1 MPGEWDTSTSCV
13 LSGCGYLNQWS
24 AKIISEGFSRPICK
38 NFAPGKVVIFREMY
52 CIFGSLCPST
62 QYVRKAVDYV
72 TTKFQLPGDCLALEI
87 KPKCW
92 SLVLPVL
99 PFLPTNRMPTCR
111 TFIWQCFISL
121 PVWEGHLFENL
132 FKNKTT
138 CLCATCK
145 RVSDDLIHAFL
156 TDLPFGL
163 RYWYVNVLQYVNTLQ
178 YVSISQYLYDV
189 QILLLLLT
197 S

>member
-1 MPGEWDTSTSCV
+1 MATSISDLQKLFLKV
-13 LSGCGYLNQWS
+13 YQGQS
-24 AKIISEGFSRPICK
+24 AKILSLAKLLPSVEIRCRVHS
-38 NFAPGKVVIFREMY
+38 EMY

-72 TTKFQLPGDCLALEI
+72 TTKIQLPGDCLALEI
-87 KPKCW
+87 KSKCW

-111 TFIWQCFISL
+111 IFIWQCFISL

-138 CLCATCK
+138 CLCAMCK
-145 RVSDDLIHAFL
+145 
-156 TDLPFGL
+156 
-163 RYWYVNVLQYVNTLQ
+163 
-178 YVSISQYLYDV
+178 
-189 QILLLLLT
+189 
-197 S
+197 